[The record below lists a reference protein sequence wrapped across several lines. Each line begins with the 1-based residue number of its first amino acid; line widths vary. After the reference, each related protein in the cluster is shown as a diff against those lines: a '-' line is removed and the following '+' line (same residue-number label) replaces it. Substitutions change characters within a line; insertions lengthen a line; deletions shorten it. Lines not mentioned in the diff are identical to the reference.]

1 MLHSTTTTIF
11 KTMDFNTMW
20 QLLYDHGA
28 SAKKEEGT
36 RRFWATLTKEE
47 QQIAFTT
54 ITRKLKEKAFV
65 NFDPIRAIREN
76 IWQVKAPEPT
86 NYRGCVIPQGVQ
98 VFSAKYNGAWGMYT
112 REDIEKFHLRVFNTT
127 ITGSS
132 PEI

>member
-1 MLHSTTTTIF
+1 
-11 KTMDFNTMW
+11 MDFNAIW

-28 SAKKEEGT
+28 SARKEEGT
-36 RRFWATLTKEE
+36 RRFWTTLTEDE

-54 ITRKLKEKAFV
+54 ITRKLREKAFV

-76 IWQVKAPEPT
+76 IWHAKAPEPT

-112 REDIEKFHLRVFNTT
+112 REDIEKFHLRVFNITN
-127 ITGSS
+127 TGSS
-132 PEI
+132 PDKQTT

>member
-1 MLHSTTTTIF
+1 
-11 KTMDFNTMW
+11 MW

-76 IWQVKAPEPT
+76 TWQAKAPEPT
-86 NYRGCVIPQGVQ
+86 NYRGCIIPQGVQ

>member
-36 RRFWATLTKEE
+36 RRFWA
-47 QQIAFTT
+47 
-54 ITRKLKEKAFV
+54 
-65 NFDPIRAIREN
+65 
-76 IWQVKAPEPT
+76 

-98 VFSAKYNGAWGMYT
+98 VFSAKYNGVWVMYT
-112 REDIEKFHLRVFNTT
+112 RDDIEKFHLRVFNTT

-132 PEI
+132 PDIQTT